1 MASNKIRTYACS
13 KLSALLNVQAT
24 DKLCLNLEK
33 CIFNWAVRVIKQN
46 GDQPSWENPF
56 FMMKYKNKFLNIQFN
71 LKDPSNNLKER
82 LTTGKVLVTEVVN
95 MGPVDLNPA
104 GLYATTK
111 EKLRVED
118 LHKLALNSEDDSYEG
133 MFKCG
138 KCKSKKTSYYQ
149 LQTRSADEP
158 MTTFITCKSCGNRW
172 KC

>member
-1 MASNKIRTYACS
+1 MANPTRQYVCK
-13 KLSALLNVQAT
+13 KLSTLLSLQAT
-24 DKLCLNLEK
+24 DKLCMNLEK
-33 CIFNWAVRVIKQN
+33 CIFNWAVRVIKQT

-71 LKDPSNNLKER
+71 LKDPTNNLKDR
-82 LTTGKVLVTEVVN
+82 LTSGKLPVTEVVS
-95 MGPVDLNPA
+95 MGPIDLNPT
-104 GLYATTK
+104 GPYAVTK
-111 EKLRVED
+111 EKLRIED

-158 MTTFITCKSCGNRW
+158 MTTFITCKNCGNRW